1 MLTRRELIQTAGLLP
16 LTASI
21 PQRDSFWVFGL
32 LKPQSLIVR
41 GLKNAR
47 LHCASGREL
56 AILEPQTK
64 FKLERGAR
72 AVEISGPDAQA
83 VPFVLEI
90 PGVIRREY
98 LGRLTVNWNG
108 AELVPIVTMQ
118 REIAV
123 ASIVGA
129 ELPIGGSARETLMA
143 QAVLARSFLAGTPA
157 PRHACAFF
165 CDTTHCQFLR
175 SPSDESRRAALR
187 TEGILLGA
195 DKTVVAAQYSAACGG
210 TTRHGRRDGFEYQ
223 SVSCQTCRQLHL
235 ARRGHGWG
243 LCQEG
248 ARELGKGGMR
258 WSGILATYFPT
269 ASFLFK
275 QRA

>member
-16 LTASI
+16 LTAAI
-21 PQRDSFWVFGL
+21 PQRHSFWVFGL
-32 LKPQSLIVR
+32 LKPQSLIVC
-41 GLKNAR
+41 GLQNAR

-56 AILEPQTK
+56 KILEPQTK
-64 FKLERGAR
+64 FTLERGVS
-72 AVEISGPDAQA
+72 AVEVSGPDAQA

-98 LGRLTVNWNG
+98 LGRLTVRWNG

-118 REIAV
+118 RETAV
-123 ASIVGA
+123 ASVVGA
-129 ELPIGGSARETLMA
+129 ELPISNSAREALRA

-175 SPSDESRRAALR
+175 SPGDESRRAALA
-187 TEGILLGA
+187 TEGMVLSA
-195 DKTVVAAQYSAACGG
+195 NNAVVAAQYSAACGG
-210 TTRHGRRDGFEYQ
+210 VTRHGRRDGFLYQ

-248 ARELGKGGMR
+248 ACELARGGMR
-258 WSGILATYFPT
+258 WPAILATYFPT
-269 ASFLFK
+269 ASFFFTH
-275 QRA
+275 RG